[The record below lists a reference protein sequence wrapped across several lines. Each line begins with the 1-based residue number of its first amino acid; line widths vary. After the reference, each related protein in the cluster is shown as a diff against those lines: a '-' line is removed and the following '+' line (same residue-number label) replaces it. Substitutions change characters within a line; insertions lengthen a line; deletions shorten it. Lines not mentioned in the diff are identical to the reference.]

1 MRALTRT
8 WAAAL
13 GKKFRQVGGAGDP
26 DASHPEADTI
36 AEVSLNG
43 AQVSSML
50 DVISKVGSGELPLA
64 AAIAILTTAFP
75 IDDQQARSL
84 LSGVTPGGNKAP
96 ELTEAAT

>member
-1 MRALTRT
+1 
-8 WAAAL
+8 
-13 GKKFRQVGGAGDP
+13 
-26 DASHPEADTI
+26 
-36 AEVSLNG
+36 
-43 AQVSSML
+43 ML